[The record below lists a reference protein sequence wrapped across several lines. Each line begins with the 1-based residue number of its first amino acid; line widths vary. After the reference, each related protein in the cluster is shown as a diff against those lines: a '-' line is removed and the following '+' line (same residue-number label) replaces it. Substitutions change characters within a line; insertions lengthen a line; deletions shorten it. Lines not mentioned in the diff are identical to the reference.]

1 MSAELA
7 ASTALFTAFRI
18 RLLTTV
24 LYPASDALVAKARR
38 GRPRMLVGPA
48 QRRDDP
54 DEQRIVQ
61 IAARQRRHAQ
71 VVESIRRTRQR
82 NRQSASCLAAG
93 PRRWRP
99 RSVRSPP
106 APRTRNAAG

>member
-7 ASTALFTAFRI
+7 ASTALFTAFPI

-82 NRQSASCLAAG
+82 NRQAALPLG
-93 PRRWRP
+93 HGDGGLDQCDHRQPPERETRP
-99 RSVRSPP
+99 YE
-106 APRTRNAAG
+106 